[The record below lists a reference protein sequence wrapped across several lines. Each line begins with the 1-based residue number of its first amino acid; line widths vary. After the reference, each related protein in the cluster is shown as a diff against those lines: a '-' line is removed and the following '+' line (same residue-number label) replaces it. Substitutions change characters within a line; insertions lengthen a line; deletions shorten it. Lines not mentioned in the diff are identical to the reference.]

1 MPTQNEPPYFRA
13 NSQLCNKMHFT
24 DDVAI
29 CTTHMNDYYLNYE
42 SYSSMGDPTTCTY
55 IQSLRNGNYNEEGG
69 LDDGGTGSLTRQVTA
84 EEKYGLLFSIVVLVW
99 LVAYATYLHHR
110 ITNVLI
116 DSLTKS
122 DYLEAKAARK
132 NSRRRSS
139 SRGGRRSRSRSRR

>member
-1 MPTQNEPPYFRA
+1 
-13 NSQLCNKMHFT
+13 MHFT

-42 SYSSMGDPTTCTY
+42 SYSSMGDPTTCTF

-69 LDDGGTGSLTRQVTA
+69 LDDGGTGSLTRQVTD
-84 EEKYGLLFSIVVLVW
+84 EEKYALLFSIVVLVW

-110 ITNVLI
+110 ITDVLV

-122 DYLEAKAARK
+122 DYLAVKAVHK
-132 NSRRRSS
+132 QGRRSS
-139 SRGGRRSRSRSRR
+139 SRGDMRRSRSRSRR